1 MTSTTATA
9 TYLGVLST
17 VVVVRLCVIGVVAG
31 DVVDSAAQSVPVSGG
46 RCAGHRRVVRPVR
59 VSTTVFVLR
68 NVLVRL
74 AHTKLLLLTW
84 ELLLFLS
91 QCSLA
96 GVDFSLSWS
105 ELRDLSASTHSRGF
119 SQELASVRLL

>member
-1 MTSTTATA
+1 M
-9 TYLGVLST
+9 
-17 VVVVRLCVIGVVAG
+17 
-31 DVVDSAAQSVPVSGG
+31 
-46 RCAGHRRVVRPVR
+46 RPVR

-96 GVDFSLSWS
+96 GVDLSLSLS
-105 ELRDLSASTHSRGF
+105 EHLDLSASTHSLGF
-119 SQELASVRLL
+119 SQELSSVRLL